1 MTDYRRCTANPY
13 GRPCGAPAECVIV
26 APSGERYSRCRACAA
41 MDIGAGSKAGE
52 YWYQD
57 KLDADP
63 APEPETELARVLR
76 EHRERPVQG
85 SLDL

>member
-1 MTDYRRCTANPY
+1 
-13 GRPCGAPAECVIV
+13 
-26 APSGERYSRCRACAA
+26 

-57 KLDADP
+57 KLDAAP
-63 APEPETELARVLR
+63 APEPETEIARMLR

-85 SLDL
+85 SLEL

>member
-1 MTDYRRCTANPY
+1 
-13 GRPCGAPAECVIV
+13 
-26 APSGERYSRCRACAA
+26 

-57 KLDADP
+57 KLEAAP
-63 APEPETELARVLR
+63 VPEPETELVRVLR

-85 SLDL
+85 SLEL